1 MAGRRSRTDSTT
13 SATAAFQATQNSA
26 EFVWPTETVT
36 PMAHPEKQEHA
47 MRIAQQIWASRAP
60 QDWGDF
66 QRTMIAQLAIV
77 SVDLDQLQTMISQTG
92 YVTRKSNSKG
102 NPTVAR
108 NPLLDPIVQL
118 SNRQIT
124 LSRSLGLTGAP
135 ADSKTIANRAAQHNE
150 TLSVV
155 ENISDLLA
163 TPSKA

>member
-1 MAGRRSRTDSTT
+1 M
-13 SATAAFQATQNSA
+13 
-26 EFVWPTETVT
+26 
-36 PMAHPEKQEHA
+36 
-47 MRIAQQIWASRAP
+47 
-60 QDWGDF
+60 
-66 QRTMIAQLAIV
+66 